1 MTSTNVLFTNKDI
14 KLIED
19 NLARLQEEAEKL
31 AVQNLEKP
39 LDVQKRIIDTIVD
52 FIITKKRKVYGGYA
66 MNELLKEVDENL
78 RIYEVGSVND
88 VDFYSYDPINDIID
102 LSNILHKMNVG
113 DVRAREAVH
122 SDTYSIFV
130 DDKNY
135 CDISYVPRNIFNK
148 MPFKNSKN
156 GLILIHPHFMW
167 IDYLR
172 MLTDPV
178 GSWFRIEKSIKRFA
192 ILQNTFPFPKN
203 LSQFKID
210 DEIVEVEIGL
220 KTIFN
225 FIDGRDT
232 VMQVGSYAYNYLLSE
247 SGINKQSGGAKN
259 KRTSIVSNNRTSNEK
274 LKFIDVTHYEMISV
288 DYEKDAKD
296 LINLL
301 KKQFP
306 DEPNMIVCVE
316 HYPFFQFTGFHV
328 NIYCND
334 YLIATVYDN
343 HHKCYPSKLVQ
354 TKFFS
359 KNENKHFT
367 TKGKLRLGTFSVIL
381 MYALINIQRARV
393 EENESDKQTYYAFT
407 SQIIHMRNYFL
418 DNSGKSIL
426 ENTLFQ
432 EMCTECIGK
441 SISSFREKRLRIE
454 KNKKEGRRLTFNYN
468 PEQTLLKR
476 PQLLFPNS
484 SGQPINNQKNMI
496 LNICKIKNND
506 NNSDSDSDSDND
518 NDNDSNN
525 SDNSKN
531 KLSE

>member
-1 MTSTNVLFTNKDI
+1 MTSTNVLFTEKDI

-19 NLARLQEEAEKL
+19 NITRLQEEAEKL
-31 AVQNLEKP
+31 SLQNLEKP

-66 MNELLKEVDENL
+66 MNELLKEVDDKL

-122 SDTYSIFV
+122 SDTYGIFV
-130 DDKNY
+130 DDKKY
-135 CDISYVPRNIFNK
+135 CDISYVPRNIYSK

-203 LSQFKID
+203 LSQFKTD
-210 DEIVEVEIGL
+210 DGTVEVEIGL

-225 FIDGRDT
+225 FIDGKDT
-232 VMQVGSYAYNYLLSE
+232 VIQVGSYAYNYLLSE
-247 SGINKQSGGAKN
+247 SGINKQSGGGKN
-259 KRTSIVSNNRTSNEK
+259 KRTSIVSNNRTSTEK
-274 LKFIDVTHYEMISV
+274 LKFIDITHYEMISV
-288 DYEKDAKD
+288 DYEKDAKE

-306 DEPNMIVCVE
+306 DEPNTIVCVE

-334 YLIATVYDN
+334 YLIATIYDN
-343 HHKCYPSKLVQ
+343 HHKCYPSKLVK

-359 KNENKHFT
+359 KDEKKNFT
-367 TKGKLRLGTFSVIL
+367 TKVNVRLGTFSVIL
-381 MYALINIQRARV
+381 MYALVNIQRSRV
-393 EENESDKQTYYAFT
+393 EDNESDKQTYYAFA
-407 SQIIHMRNYFL
+407 SQIIHMRNFFL
-418 DNSGKSIL
+418 DNSGKGIL
-426 ENTLFQ
+426 DNTLFQ

-441 SISSFREKRLRIE
+441 STSSFREKRLRIE

-468 PEQTLLKR
+468 PEQNLIKR

-484 SGQPINNQKNMI
+484 SGNPINNQKNMR
-496 LNICKIKNND
+496 LNMCKITN
-506 NNSDSDSDSDND
+506 DSDSNND
-518 NDNDSNN
+518 NDNDSNSSN
-525 SDNSKN
+525 SSKD